1 MCATETLRTGSIMV
15 ARLDHIQQIDL
26 KCCLLSSSAACF
38 KLANFGIQTNSVDPD
53 QTAAMVA
60 V

>member
-1 MCATETLRTGSIMV
+1 MCYRDAKTGSIMV

-26 KCCLLSSSAACF
+26 KLCLLSSSATCF